1 MSQENL
7 LQLFFCLLPHM
18 CHERGAWSAG
28 SPHLRLAQAAVVP
41 LIPSSIYPPFIN
53 FLKRVVL
60 LGDNKCKELLLK
72 MCCVKKNR
80 SRTSAQIKYLHRF
93 QGSRANLHTWKPES
107 FMFRLPAFQRTE
119 MAKYLLFSRKKKHTW
134 THQMKVVPNFRQPP
148 AIPVLGRAEG
158 TLLLT
163 SPPSN
168 SSASEQKPKQ
178 ENKDAKRN
186 PARTLSYYL
195 WKCCVVKR
203 ADENI
208 DHLYPSNTMQSTPCL
223 AKPLVHVNMNWF
235 LFFF

>member
-7 LQLFFCLLPHM
+7 LQLFFCLLLHA
-18 CHERGAWSAG
+18 CRERGAWSAG

-72 MCCVKKNR
+72 MCCVKKIGPELQHKSNICID
-80 SRTSAQIKYLHRF
+80 SREAVPICTHGSLNPLCLDF
-93 QGSRANLHTWKPES
+93 QHFREQRWQNTYCFPE
-107 FMFRLPAFQRTE
+107 
-119 MAKYLLFSRKKKHTW
+119 KKHTW

-168 SSASEQKPKQ
+168 SSASGQKPKQ

>member
-1 MSQENL
+1 MLCKKIGPE
-7 LQLFFCLLPHM
+7 LQHKSNICIDSREAVPICAHGSLNPLCL
-18 CHERGAWSAG
+18 
-28 SPHLRLAQAAVVP
+28 
-41 LIPSSIYPPFIN
+41 
-53 FLKRVVL
+53 
-60 LGDNKCKELLLK
+60 D
-72 MCCVKKNR
+72 
-80 SRTSAQIKYLHRF
+80 F
-93 QGSRANLHTWKPES
+93 QHFREQRWQNTYCFPE
-107 FMFRLPAFQRTE
+107 
-119 MAKYLLFSRKKKHTW
+119 KKHTW